1 MGYHSVKFGGQ
12 RRSGRGNIMGFVCRM
27 ILKDHMIKRLNDFM
41 VRSSS
46 RYVTILPSLVAID
59 PVVVEM

>member
-12 RRSGRGNIMGFVCRM
+12 RRSGRGNIVGFVCRM

>member
-1 MGYHSVKFGGQ
+1 
-12 RRSGRGNIMGFVCRM
+12 MGFVCRM